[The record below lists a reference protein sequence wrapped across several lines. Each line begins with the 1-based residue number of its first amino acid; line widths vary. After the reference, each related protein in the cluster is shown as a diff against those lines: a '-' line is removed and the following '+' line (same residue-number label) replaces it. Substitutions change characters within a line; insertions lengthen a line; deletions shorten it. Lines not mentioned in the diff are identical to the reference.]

1 MNQLKIFVE
10 LLKATFEAWQ
20 TDKASRLAAALA
32 YYTVFSIAPLLIIT
46 IIIVGLIF
54 GEQAAQNQ
62 IATQLE
68 ESVGAQAAQ
77 FIQGVVA
84 SAAKPNSLSLA
95 SVISVLTMLMGASG
109 LFAQLQD
116 ALNTIWHVEPP
127 PLGVLDFIKRR
138 LVLFGMVCSISM
150 LLLISLFASVIV
162 RAVTN
167 YFHLGS
173 SLQLSS
179 QLISFLIITILFAL
193 LYKALPDTHIDWSD
207 VWIGAVV
214 TSVLFTLG
222 NWGIGLYLGS
232 NNVGSAYGAAGSL
245 IVLLVWI
252 YYSAQVFLLGGEFT
266 QVYAHRYGSWAKIPL
281 VEGER
286 VAVPAPTVAPAPFN
300 SKSYVM
306 AIIAFI
312 GGLIIAQI
320 WRPRR

>member
-1 MNQLKIFVE
+1 MNQLKTFGQ
-10 LLKATFEAWQ
+10 LLKATFVAWQ
-20 TDKASRLAAALA
+20 ADNASRLAAALA

-46 IIIVGLIF
+46 IIIVGLVF
-54 GEQAAQNQ
+54 GEQATQNQ
-62 IATQLE
+62 ITTKLQ
-68 ESVGAQAAQ
+68 ESVGKQAAEL
-77 FIQGVVA
+77 IQGVIA

-95 SVISVLTMLMGASG
+95 SVISILTMLMGASG

-127 PLGVLDFIKRR
+127 PICVLDFIKRR
-138 LVLFGMVCSISM
+138 LVLFGMVCSVSV

-167 YFHLGS
+167 YFQLGS
-173 SLQLSS
+173 SLQISS
-179 QLISFLIITILFAL
+179 NLISFLIITLLFAL
-193 LYKALPDTHIDWSD
+193 VYKALPDTDIAWND

-281 VEGER
+281 VKDENL
-286 VAVPAPTVAPAPFN
+286 AVLPSAVAPKSFN
-300 SKSYVM
+300 PKSYAL
-306 AIIAFI
+306 AIIAFF